1 MCHAVTCN
9 VCGKTTWSGCGQHI
23 NQVKAQVPKGQ
34 WCDGKHTAE
43 ERAAAPGAGGIF
55 GRLFGH

>member
-1 MCHAVTCN
+1 MCYPVKCR
-9 VCGKTTWSGCGQHI
+9 VCGKTSWGGCGSHI
-23 NQVKAQVPKGQ
+23 ADIKARVPASQ